1 MAWWGWITVG
11 TLLLVAE
18 ITIVD
23 LEFYLV
29 FLGVSAL
36 FVGLAQMA
44 GLGLPFWAQWLAF
57 AGLAI
62 VSLVVF
68 RQRVY
73 AKLRPG
79 DGGAIRE
86 GVDGEVATAIEAI
99 PPGVSGGVLLRGSR
113 WTGRNQGNV
122 VIPAGGSCRVERR
135 QGLILDVRLERQS
148 GAGA

>member
-1 MAWWGWITVG
+1 MPWWGWITVG
-11 TLLLVAE
+11 ALLLVAE

-36 FVGLAQMA
+36 FVGLAQMG

-113 WTGRNQGNV
+113 
-122 VIPAGGSCRVERR
+122 
-135 QGLILDVRLERQS
+135 
-148 GAGA
+148 